1 MRGSG
6 NLRFAHSWDTHGG
19 MRISQRPGPA
29 AELVLVLSFAL
40 LACKLGKSKDDP
52 DARPLPDVPSAAAP
66 QPATPP
72 ATPQVPVPVPAAPA
86 PAPTTPEAT
95 ATTGSAAVKP
105 AGTTGGAAN
114 TTGSA
119 VKQTSATAAATT
131 TSTSSTTGGATK
143 EDDKKSTTGSG
154 NLTVSPECISKCGN
168 RFRECL
174 QDAKLGDD
182 VSTKCQGAFRAC
194 QRDCVK

>member
-1 MRGSG
+1 
-6 NLRFAHSWDTHGG
+6 
-19 MRISQRPGPA
+19 MRISRRPVPA

-52 DARPLPDVPSAAAP
+52 DARPLPDVPSAPVP

-86 PAPTTPEAT
+86 PAPTPADAT

-105 AGTTGGAAN
+105 TTPTTPAT

-119 VKQTSATAAATT
+119 VKPATTTGSATAT
-131 TSTSSTTGGATK
+131 STTGGAAKPEK
-143 EDDKKSTTGSG
+143 EDDKKGTTGG
-154 NLTVSPECISKCGN
+154 TVTVSPECVSKCGN

-182 VSTKCQGAFRAC
+182 VATKCQSALRLC
-194 QRDCVK
+194 QRDCLK